1 MAEPLV
7 SRLRLPVPTSLIKL
21 VVPLWKNLKSPPV
34 SLPILRLILSP
45 NTRSDPNSTAPV
57 NDVTPSVETPDTFRA
72 ETVASPDT
80 RVPVTVRAPP
90 TVVLLVT
97 ARDPEDNVVT
107 PRVPAVATPTTR
119 FVVFTSVKPDNI
131 NGSLAASNVPSL
143 ILFALIA
150 VIPAP
155 DPTKDP
161 AVTIPD
167 SLM

>member
-1 MAEPLV
+1 M
-7 SRLRLPVPTSLIKL
+7 
-21 VVPLWKNLKSPPV
+21 
-34 SLPILRLILSP
+34 
-45 NTRSDPNSTAPV
+45 
-57 NDVTPSVETPDTFRA
+57 
-72 ETVASPDT
+72 
-80 RVPVTVRAPP
+80 
-90 TVVLLVT
+90 LLVT

-119 FVVFTSVKPDNI
+119 FVVFTSVKPENI
-131 NGSLAASNVPSL
+131 NGSLAASSVPSL

-167 SLM
+167 SLI